1 MIEVTSLSKKYG
13 SVKALNEVSF
23 SVKEGEIVGL
33 LGPNG
38 AGKTTLMK
46 IMAGYLQADS
56 GQVTVDGINVI
67 TDTLG
72 VQQRVGYLPENA
84 PLYPE
89 LSVQA
94 QLQLISDLRG
104 VDREL
109 KQDYFSR
116 AVRATG
122 LEDQLV
128 KPISQLSKG
137 YRQRVGLAQSILHMP
152 KILILDEPTVGLDPT
167 QIIEV
172 RKLIGNLAE
181 NSTVFLSTHILSE
194 VEAICD
200 RAIVLLNGNVRS
212 DVQISELSSST
223 VILVLEKDS
232 DAIQGYIRNIDSV
245 ESVDSKQIDDGFEYR
260 IVNSDLTDIRTT
272 IFDLARDQGWP
283 VKELRRESLTLESV
297 FNDLVGS
304 NTAVTIQDDE
314 FKESE
319 K

>member
-1 MIEVTSLSKKYG
+1 M
-13 SVKALNEVSF
+13 
-23 SVKEGEIVGL
+23 
-33 LGPNG
+33 
-38 AGKTTLMK
+38 
-46 IMAGYLQADS
+46 
-56 GQVTVDGINVI
+56 
-67 TDTLG
+67 
-72 VQQRVGYLPENA
+72 
-84 PLYPE
+84 
-89 LSVQA
+89 
-94 QLQLISDLRG
+94 
-104 VDREL
+104 
-109 KQDYFSR
+109 
-116 AVRATG
+116 
-122 LEDQLV
+122 
-128 KPISQLSKG
+128 
-137 YRQRVGLAQSILHMP
+137 
-152 KILILDEPTVGLDPT
+152 
-167 QIIEV
+167 
-172 RKLIGNLAE
+172 
-181 NSTVFLSTHILSE
+181 
-194 VEAICD
+194 
-200 RAIVLLNGNVRS
+200 RS

>member
-104 VDREL
+104 VDSEL

-172 RKLIGNLAE
+172 RKLIENLAE

-212 DVQISELSSST
+212 DVQISGLSSST

-304 NTAVTIQDDE
+304 NTAVAIQDDE